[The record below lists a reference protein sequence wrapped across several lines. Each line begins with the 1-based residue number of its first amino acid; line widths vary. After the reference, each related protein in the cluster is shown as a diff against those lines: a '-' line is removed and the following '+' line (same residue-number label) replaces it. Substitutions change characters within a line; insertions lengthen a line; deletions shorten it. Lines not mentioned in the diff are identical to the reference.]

1 MRRLIPEYTALCGLA
16 AVALCTPGVT
26 AAQTESDAALELR
39 TLFGT
44 HGGQDVATDGSA
56 VAGVATIYSCD
67 NSTMQVGLGYLQ
79 ERASDEGVKT
89 VDVFLRLS
97 AILADWNIGNG
108 IGAGQH
114 AVHIHETASCS
125 PCGSAR
131 GHFDP
136 GPNSNT
142 SPDGNHPYH
151 AGDLTNITLDE
162 LGRGTY
168 LTSTTRISLSNG
180 PLSIFDEDGSAF
192 IVHTNPDSYC
202 PDGEQA
208 GCAGGS
214 RAACGIIQP
223 LP

>member
-1 MRRLIPEYTALCGLA
+1 MRRFNLEYTTLCGLA
-16 AVALCTPGVT
+16 VVALCTPSMT

-44 HGGQDVATDGSA
+44 QGVSGVATDDSA
-56 VAGVATIYSCD
+56 MAGVATIYSCD
-67 NSTMQVGLGYLQ
+67 IPTTQVGLGYLQ
-79 ERASDEGVKT
+79 ERPSHEGVKT
-89 VDVFLRLS
+89 VDIFLRLS

-108 IGAGQH
+108 IDAGQH
-114 AVHIHETASCS
+114 AVHIHETASCI
-125 PCGSAR
+125 PCGSAG

-168 LTSTTRISLSNG
+168 LTSTTRITLSDG

-223 LP
+223 VP